1 MEKIE
6 KKKTFAAALSHSIP
20 SAKPSAWESYLLQ
33 ELKKLQG
40 AMADMKKEIIK
51 KDEQISEL
59 QTQMQAMK
67 TQQQEAGE
75 GPMTETLQTEMTN
88 HVLKVNSSNS
98 AHFVKEVISV
108 IKEKER
114 VEGIQNQVRIGGLP
128 LGWDRENIALE
139 LEDDYVLETDVL
151 KAQLSKVVPFVD
163 LGEPTF
169 IIVKGTQA
177 KVSYWDKSEKIA
189 VMKQTRSLQ
198 GTKVWIAD
206 ELTPLQL
213 KNRPA
218 ELAKVKEARK
228 NGKWAVYRGGK
239 AIIGEFHTPPPKGV
253 NPPPT

>member
-1 MEKIE
+1 
-6 KKKTFAAALSHSIP
+6 
-20 SAKPSAWESYLLQ
+20 
-33 ELKKLQG
+33 
-40 AMADMKKEIIK
+40 MADMKKEIIK

-59 QTQMQAMK
+59 QTQMLAMK

-128 LGWDRENIALE
+128 LGWDRKNIALE

-163 LGEPTF
+163 LGEPTC

-177 KVSYWDKSEKIA
+177 KGLILG
-189 VMKQTRSLQ
+189 Q
-198 GTKVWIAD
+198 I
-206 ELTPLQL
+206 
-213 KNRPA
+213 
-218 ELAKVKEARK
+218 
-228 NGKWAVYRGGK
+228 
-239 AIIGEFHTPPPKGV
+239 
-253 NPPPT
+253 